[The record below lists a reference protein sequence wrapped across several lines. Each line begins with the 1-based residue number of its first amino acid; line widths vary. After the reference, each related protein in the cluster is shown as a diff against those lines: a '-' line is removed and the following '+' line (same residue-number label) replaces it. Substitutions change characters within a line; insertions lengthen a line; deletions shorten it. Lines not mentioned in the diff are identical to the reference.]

1 MESSFFVITTENFE
15 PKLLWPLLLMLG
27 VLCHKLLRLF
37 ESGQWWFPFLSALA
51 KTVIGVIFFGMWNPW
66 FATKKFK
73 FSAGTIHGFSW
84 LKNVFFIWISFISL
98 LSMRCMW
105 MLHICENC
113 GANQLVILKINFNY
127 FVWMICLV
135 WVWILSLWKMTC
147 FNSFW
152 CQIIPFQ
159 FWVLYMFSA
168 KYW

>member
-1 MESSFFVITTENFE
+1 MSRGIRDLPQTN
-15 PKLLWPLLLMLG
+15 
-27 VLCHKLLRLF
+27 
-37 ESGQWWFPFLSALA
+37 
-51 KTVIGVIFFGMWNPW
+51 
-66 FATKKFK
+66 FK
-73 FSAGTIHGFSW
+73 FSKGTIHGFSW
-84 LKNVFFIWISFISL
+84 LKNVFQIHNGNACCKRFVYCLNWSWMLFIWISFISL

-135 WVWILSLWKMTC
+135 WVWILSLWKMTW